1 MMKKMLKERL
11 LRYAFS
17 KIYSGEEVAR
27 YVRDDLFSQAMFG
40 KGVFQYRTRPETF
53 GPLITSNY
61 DPVRATVLA
70 VAMERLRDTK
80 VPGSIAEVGVWRGDT
95 SLILRAGAPE
105 RKLFLFDS
113 FEGFSEDRETDTR
126 FRDTSVEFVMNK
138 LGNSPMVTPVK
149 GFVPGTFGPY
159 AGEIFALVV
168 LDLDKYEATRD
179 SLAFFHPRLAPGGY
193 ILFHDY
199 NSPESNWGVKRAVDE
214 YMQDKP
220 DAMLDIPDRWG
231 SLALCKGRPKT
242 ED

>member
-1 MMKKMLKERL
+1 MKKLLKERL

-17 KIYSGEEVAR
+17 KIYSGEELAR
-27 YVRDDLFSQAMFG
+27 YVRDDLFAQAMFG
-40 KGVFQYRTRPETF
+40 KGVFQYRTRPEAF

-70 VAMERLRDTK
+70 VAMERLRDTG

-159 AGEIFALVV
+159 AGETFALVV

-193 ILFHDY
+193 IFFHDY

-214 YMQDKP
+214 FVKDKP
-220 DAMLDIPDRWG
+220 DALLDIPDRWG
-231 SLALCKGRPKT
+231 SLALCKGRLKT
-242 ED
+242 KD